1 MRIPSPRRAA
11 YFAVLGVLAAVLYA
25 CATLPPT
32 VNVAPPVA
40 TTQTYHYQADIQPI
54 FDNKCAA
61 CHGCYDAPCQ
71 LKLTSDDGVLRGATK
86 AQVYDGARLDNL
98 PPTRLGLDAQ
108 TVDGW
113 RQKGFY
119 SALYS
124 PKTERTAEKAAA
136 EDKIP
141 VLQASLLGNMIALGK
156 AHPWPANSRIPD
168 SIPLGFARAN
178 ECPTIEEFPKFAKK
192 HPNEGMPL
200 AVAGLTDDEYR
211 KVDTWLAQGAVVE
224 PSPIKANDSEL
235 KQLADW
241 ESYLNRAGPRE
252 QLVARYLY
260 EHLFI
265 AHIYFDSEAG
275 DGKAP
280 HFFELL
286 RSRTPGGQPLDPIAT
301 VAPDDNP
308 SPNGAPFYY
317 RFRLLTDTVVEK
329 THIIYSLSDA
339 RRQRY
344 DQLFF
349 SKPWPA
355 GALPG
360 YSKADRS
367 NPFLT
372 FAAIPAG
379 ARYQF
384 MLDNAEY
391 FVRSFI
397 RGPVCAG
404 ADATDVINDQFW
416 TMFVT
421 PTSDAYVVDEAYQK
435 KSSPL
440 LGLPGED
447 SKLLTLTPDWE
458 TFKHDR
464 NEYAR
469 LKLDEYRKVA
479 PRGPSL
485 DDIWDGDG
493 SNHDALLTIFRHYD
507 NASVKRGLIGA
518 VPQTIWVMDYPL
530 LERSYYQLVVN
541 FNVFG
546 NVAHQIKTRM
556 YFDLIRNGAEETFLE
571 FMPPKTRKPM
581 LDDWYQDLGRLALF
595 TTYVDIDTK
604 TPTRISYK
612 TKDPKNEFAQK
623 ILGKLQRVAGPPDI
637 LNRCDSDDCSP
648 MKETPLAHSAN
659 KALRALADKLA
670 RELPVASLLPEVT
683 LLRVQGTGGQRMV
696 YTLVHN
702 RAHTN
707 VAFILGE
714 DRRLVPDKDTLTLV
728 PGVLGSYPNFI
739 FDVAIDDLP
748 AFISGMQAVKKPED
762 LTAVVD
768 HWGVRRT
775 HPDFWAIFH
784 DFTTYQQQ
792 HEPLEAGILDMNRY
806 ENL

>member
-1 MRIPSPRRAA
+1 MRIPTSRRAVSL
-11 YFAVLGVLAAVLYA
+11 AVTSLLAAVLFA
-25 CATLPPT
+25 CATLPPN

-40 TTQTYHYQADIQPI
+40 VAQTDHYQADIQPI

-71 LKLTSDDGVLRGATK
+71 LKLTSDDGVLRGASK
-86 AQVYDGARLDNL
+86 AQVYDGVRLDKL

-108 TVDGW
+108 TVEGW

-124 PKTERTAEKAAA
+124 PKPEKTSTAD
-136 EDKIP
+136 DKIP

-156 AHPWPANSRIPD
+156 SHSWPANGRIPD
-168 SIPLGFARAN
+168 SIQTGFARAN
-178 ECPTIEEFPKFAKK
+178 ECPTIAEFDKFTSR

-200 AVAGLTDDEYR
+200 AVGGLTDQEFDTIN
-211 KVDTWLAQGAVVE
+211 TWLAQGAVVE
-224 PSPIKANDSEL
+224 PSPLKADAAEIKAIG
-235 KQLADW
+235 DW
-241 ESYLNRAGPRE
+241 ETYLNRAGPRE
-252 QLVARYLY
+252 RLVARYLY

-265 AHIYFDSEAG
+265 AHIYFESESA

-286 RSRTPGGQPLDPIAT
+286 RSRTPGGETVEPIAT
-301 VAPDDNP
+301 VSPNDDP
-308 SPNGAPFYY
+308 SPEGAPFYY
-317 RFRLLTDTVVEK
+317 RFRILTDTVLEK

-344 DQLFF
+344 DELFF
-349 SKPWPA
+349 AAPWAA
-355 GALPG
+355 GALPAYG
-360 YSKADRS
+360 KAERA

-372 FAAIPAG
+372 FAAIPAA

-404 ADATDVINDQFW
+404 ADATNVINDQFW
-416 TMFVT
+416 TMFVA
-421 PTSDAYVVDEAYQK
+421 PGSDSYVNDEAYRK
-435 KSSPL
+435 RASPL

-447 SKLLTLTPDWE
+447 SKLLTLGPDWE
-458 TFKHDR
+458 AFKHDR

-469 LKLDEYRKVA
+469 LKQQHYAKVA
-479 PRGPSL
+479 PRGPALS
-485 DDIWDGDG
+485 DIWDGDG
-493 SNHDALLTIFRHYD
+493 HNHDALLTIFRHYD
-507 NASVKRGLIGA
+507 NASVRRGLLGA

-556 YFDLIRNGAEETFLE
+556 YFDLIRNGAEETFLQ
-571 FMPPKTRKPM
+571 FLPPKSRKPL

-604 TPTRISYK
+604 SPTRIVYK
-612 TKDPKNEFAQK
+612 TQDPKNEFAQK
-623 ILGKLQRVAGPPDI
+623 ILARLQRVAGPPDL
-637 LNRCDSDDCSP
+637 LNRCAGGDCSLP
-648 MKETPLAHSAN
+648 KESALVHEAN
-659 KALRALADKLA
+659 QSLRALAAKPA
-670 RELPVASLLPEVT
+670 SALPVARLLPEVT
-683 LLRVQGTGGQRMV
+683 LLRVQGAGGQRLA

-714 DRRLVPDKDTLTLV
+714 DRRLVPEQDTLTVL

-739 FDVAIDDLP
+739 FDVP
-748 AFISGMQAVKKPED
+748 AEELGAFVDAMQAVKQDED
-762 LTAVVD
+762 LSAVVD
-768 HWGVRRT
+768 HWGIRRT

-784 DFTTYQQQ
+784 DFTSYQREQD
-792 HEPLEAGILDMNRY
+792 PLEAGILDMNRY